1 MNSGEQEAEIRLMAR
16 QVLLAAHNGGEGHIP
31 SALSIL
37 DILYSIFSST
47 NLKIGESDD
56 FILSKGHASLAY
68 FAVLSLKKSIPSDW
82 VETFAKFES
91 PYGGHP
97 HRLKIDEVT
106 ASTGSLGHGLP
117 LGTGMALARK
127 IQGDSGRTIVLLG
140 DGEINEG
147 TTWESSLFAAHHGLT
162 NLMAIVDYNE
172 SGNRAL
178 NLGDIGSKFESL
190 GWQVFLAEGHEVSQ
204 LTEMINQQN
213 PSKPIA
219 LIAKTIKG
227 FRIKE
232 MENNPAWHH
241 TKIDESTFARMMKE
255 LS

>member
-1 MNSGEQEAEIRLMAR
+1 VNTVEQEAEIRMMAR
-16 QVLLAAHNGGEGHIP
+16 QILLAAHNGREGHIP

-37 DILYSIFSST
+37 DILYSIFSSK

-68 FAVLSLKKSIPSDW
+68 YAILNLKSSIPSDW
-82 VETFAKFES
+82 VDTFAKFES

-97 HRLKIDEVT
+97 HTLKIAEVT

-117 LGTGMALARK
+117 LGTGMALARQ
-127 IQGDSGRTIVLLG
+127 IRSDQGRTIVLLG

-147 TTWESSLFAAHHGLT
+147 TTWESSLFAAHHGLS

-172 SGNRAL
+172 SGNRAI
-178 NLGDIGSKFESL
+178 NLGDICSKFGSL
-190 GWQVFLAEGHEVSQ
+190 GWQVFSAEGHDVSQ
-204 LTEMINQQN
+204 LKELISRQHS
-213 PSKPIA
+213 SKPVAIIA
-219 LIAKTIKG
+219 NTIKG

-241 TKIDESTFARMMKE
+241 TRIDDSTLASMMKE

>member
-1 MNSGEQEAEIRLMAR
+1 MAR
-16 QVLLAAHNGGEGHIP
+16 QILLAAHNGGEGHVP

-37 DILYSIFSST
+37 DILYSVFSAT
-47 NLKIGESDD
+47 TLKIGESDD

-68 FAVLSLKKSIPSDW
+68 FAILSLKNSIPSDW
-82 VETFAKFES
+82 VDTFAKFGS

-97 HRLKIDEVT
+97 HRLKVTEVT

-117 LGTGMALARK
+117 LATGMALARQ
-127 IQGDSGRTIVLLG
+127 IQSDPGRTIVLLG
-140 DGEINEG
+140 DGELNEG
-147 TTWESSLFAAHHGLT
+147 TTWESSLFAAHHNLS

-178 NLGDIGSKFESL
+178 NLGDISSKFESL
-190 GWQVFLAEGHEVSQ
+190 GWQVFSVAGHDVLQ
-204 LTEMINQQN
+204 LTELINLQN
-213 PSKPIA
+213 SSQPTA
-219 LIAKTIKG
+219 LIASTVKG

-241 TKIDESTFARMMKE
+241 TKIDDSSLESMMKE